1 MKRDINYSSII
12 NTELPEKIE
21 SELVNCLKSLTLPI
35 YDTEEV
41 AEEFEKVWNNE
52 TFQKHLD
59 ENFEKAPVVMYK
71 KDEQSGKLCR
81 CSLKIN
87 PLNKDLYPGFS

>member
-1 MKRDINYSSII
+1 
-12 NTELPEKIE
+12 
-21 SELVNCLKSLTLPI
+21 
-35 YDTEEV
+35 
-41 AEEFEKVWNNE
+41 
-52 TFQKHLD
+52 
-59 ENFEKAPVVMYK
+59 VVMYK